1 MSAGGLRRR
10 TGLATVTMVIG
21 ANLPDVD
28 AIVYLTSDAS
38 TGLAFRRGWTHGVL
52 AMAVLP
58 VVLTGLMLLIA
69 RIVEAGR
76 AGRPVK
82 RAPLPV
88 RPTQILLLSALS
100 IWSHPL
106 FDLLNTYGVRLLMPF
121 SGRWFYGDALFI
133 IDPWLWCILGLGT
146 AMSLSRARRVPVGAG
161 TTRVMRRV
169 ERPARVAMTVV
180 ATYIAIMLGT
190 STLGRA
196 LVERQAAA
204 SGGGAARHVMVGP
217 APLTPFTRSVVRELP
232 DRYEIGE
239 LSWTIP
245 PRYTPSGRSIEPGLA
260 SGSVRA
266 AALSPPAQRFFVWAR
281 FPFAEST
288 SSPGG
293 TIVRFD
299 DARYASR
306 GGYSFASTTVAVPNG
321 MGETR

>member
-52 AMAVLP
+52 AMAILP
-58 VVLTGLMLLIA
+58 IVLTVIMLAVGRAI
-69 RIVEAGR
+69 EAGR

-82 RAPLPV
+82 RAPMPV
-88 RPTQILLLSALS
+88 RPLELLVLSALS

-133 IDPWLWCILGLGT
+133 IDPWVWIVLGLGT
-146 AMSLSRARRVPVGAG
+146 FVSLRRARSVPVGAASPV
-161 TTRVMRRV
+161 VMRRA
-169 ERPARVAMTVV
+169 ERPARLAMTIVGV
-180 ATYIAIMLGT
+180 YIAVMVAT
-190 STLGRA
+190 STLGRL
-196 LVERQAAA
+196 LVERQAVAA
-204 SGGGAARHVMVGP
+204 GGEPARHVMVGP
-217 APLTPFTRSVVRELP
+217 VPLTPLTRAVVRELP

-239 LSWTIP
+239 LTWSIP
-245 PRYTPSGRSIEPGLA
+245 PRYSPASASIDPNLA
-260 SGSVRA
+260 NRAVRT
-266 AALSPPAQRFFVWAR
+266 AALSPPVERFFVWSR
-281 FPFAEST
+281 FPYAET
-288 SSPGG
+288 TTSPGG

-299 DARYASR
+299 DARYAAR
-306 GGYSFASTTVAVPNG
+306 GGQSFASTTVAVPT
-321 MGETR
+321 ELFDSR